1 MGLFFS
7 PRFIEPS
14 AVQNET
20 DVHRF
25 DPEILEHKLPTFLFG
40 IWLCGAL
47 FRTILKDEKIS
58 YTALLFIGICLG
70 LLGDSIHSVTDF
82 TSNLRKICPVLLIR
96 VFTPVLIFNVA
107 YEMGPHMFWKSCCQV
122 ALLSVPGFLLSCA
135 LTAVLAVKVF
145 NYSWNWQ
152 FGFLFGAIM
161 SSTDPIMSV
170 AAQKNTGISKHL
182 ILLVAA
188 EGVFNDATSVIVV
201 ELIKM
206 MSSNA
211 TNWAEWC
218 RMSGIVSVTVLGL
231 FIDTKT
237 YSPGIEAFLVR
248 LLAVVIL
255 SPLLSHV
262 GYGFNWRWG
271 AFIVWSG
278 MRGIFTLIIALAA
291 FQEEHIATDA
301 KNKMFLHVAAV
312 VLITMCI
319 NSTTVKK
326 LANILGLNEI
336 SASKR
341 MAMYSAVQHIRE
353 SQFNT
358 LAILK
363 MDRFLADANWPMVE
377 NAAIIE
383 DPYETTENNVKS
395 EELFPQYGFTLCPD
409 CQKEVPNLPSPQEI
423 EDMMEEARLRI
434 LKAQKTSY
442 WRQYNNGMLS
452 RKATRILVNTSEIC
466 MVKVGKFMD
475 IKDVGQYWE
484 AKDIF
489 VVLKQQLQCWM
500 YNIKEQHVEPSEVK
514 ILKMIHRLVHS
525 EDFEFATYILT
536 LMNTFPLILDFIPPL
551 YRLYEE
557 ELQLLNYSFLVLYIL
572 EALLKVLALRKAY
585 ILQHWNKLDI
595 FIVLTGI
602 TEVILAHIAPSYN
615 TAVLL
620 IKIMRIFR
628 YFRLLRAL
636 RHSKI
641 VISKLV
647 YILNKQINKR
657 LSFGYEITKG
667 FVIGE
672 EFVKNLID
680 QISDQKIIS
689 QKLQTI
695 IEIHKQDAM
704 KELGLLERDYPEL
717 ATSVNTRQAIWTVQK
732 NALETL
738 KILTSGG
745 FIDHREGAKLEK
757 IMQLKI
763 RELTSFSTTI
773 LPPTA
778 EDILCNVPW
787 LEKAE
792 DHINYIKSIADHV
805 TFDYGDTICVEGQMP
820 NGIRLILSGLVKLHG
835 SNPVFGHRK
844 DSKMGGGN
852 IPFSDY
858 RGSGAILGDINCLT
872 QQPMEV
878 TITCETLVKVWFI
891 SINAL
896 NEAFLEFPSLEHKLW
911 LSVGIRIAA
920 NTLKKNI
927 AYQSWTYNK
936 ICSWIAK
943 AYVEDLDINQKF
955 DIDGNIEDLVLIY
968 GSVEDC
974 QRQVVYYAPCIIPK
988 LSHQENIVVP
998 ISEWH
1003 QVTTLPYHESV
1014 SLADKRV
1021 KKSSVETKGQ
1031 KQQQSRPKVSKHRRF
1046 FK

>member
-757 IMQLKI
+757 
-763 RELTSFSTTI
+763 
-773 LPPTA
+773 
-778 EDILCNVPW
+778 
-787 LEKAE
+787 
-792 DHINYIKSIADHV
+792 SIADHV

-820 NGIRLILSGLVKLHG
+820 NGIRLILSG
-835 SNPVFGHRK
+835 
-844 DSKMGGGN
+844 
-852 IPFSDY
+852 
-858 RGSGAILGDINCLT
+858 
-872 QQPMEV
+872 
-878 TITCETLVKVWFI
+878 LVKVWFI

-988 LSHQENIVVP
+988 LSHQIQATANITKILIVP
-998 ISEWH
+998 SVAKKDIESSANEQIDSATCLQH
-1003 QVTTLPYHESV
+1003 SAARRKGKYSRSHIRVAPSDNLTVPRVSV
-1014 SLADKRV
+1014 SCRQ
-1021 KKSSVETKGQ
+1021 EGQ
-1031 KQQQSRPKVSKHRRF
+1031 KVICGNQRTEATTK
-1046 FK
+1046 